1 MPYCESD
8 SKIKAPTGSGL
19 FFEMP
24 DFNFFESYF
33 LIFVKHKCFRTSF
46 IERILFIVLLVTW
59 NTLYFLNFLTMNI
72 YVGNLSWNLKDQ
84 DLSNLFTPYGEVASA
99 KIVMDKFT
107 QRSKGFGF
115 VEMPNDDQAQ
125 AAIAQ
130 LNGSEVDG
138 RNLVVNESRPKE
150 NAGGGGFNRGGGGG
164 FKKGGGGGFNRGG
177 NGGGGGFKKGGGFN
191 RGGGGYRDNY

>member
-1 MPYCESD
+1 
-8 SKIKAPTGSGL
+8 
-19 FFEMP
+19 
-24 DFNFFESYF
+24 
-33 LIFVKHKCFRTSF
+33 
-46 IERILFIVLLVTW
+46 
-59 NTLYFLNFLTMNI
+59 MNI

-84 DLSNLFTPYGEVASA
+84 DLSNLFAPFGEVTSA
-99 KIVMDKFT
+99 KIVNDKFT

-150 NAGGGGFNRGGGGG
+150 GGAGAGGGGFKKRSFGGGGGGG
-164 FKKGGGGGFNRGG
+164 FKKGGGGF
-177 NGGGGGFKKGGGFN
+177 GGGGN
-191 RGGGGYRDNY
+191 RGGGGYGGYKDNY